1 MLLKAGRSRRRG
13 LSNDSINKVLRAI
26 RAVLKDAVKRR
37 LIGLATA
44 IDVCDG
50 WVRLNDPSRVPLSQS
65 YESRVMTSV

>member
-44 IDVCDG
+44 IDVSMAG
-50 WVRLNDPSRVPLSQS
+50 FG
-65 YESRVMTSV
+65 